1 MIAVKNSSYTILPEE
16 FVMFMKSKYRWY
28 HLSNVFF
35 RDLQYGVMEFVHRHG
50 FSIKYGASEAAASKV
65 IASLEEKR
73 ILKKLDGQT
82 WLLNYP
88 SLKLAPVKRMNIT
101 LPTTVR

>member
-1 MIAVKNSSYTILPEE
+1 MATHYPVYTIPHEE
-16 FVMFMKSKYRWY
+16 FLAFMKSKFQLY

-35 RDLQYGVMEFVHRHG
+35 RDLQYGVIEFLQRRG
-50 FSIKYGASEAAASKV
+50 FSVKYGASEAAANDL
-65 IASLEEKR
+65 IASLEEKN

-88 SLKLAPVKRMNIT
+88 SFKLIPMKRMDIAI
-101 LPTTVR
+101 PAAVR

>member
-1 MIAVKNSSYTILPEE
+1 MATHYSAYTIPHEE
-16 FVMFMKSKYRWY
+16 FLTFMKSKFQLY

-35 RDLQYGVMEFVHRHG
+35 RDLQYGVIEFLQRRG
-50 FSIKYGASEAAASKV
+50 FSVKYGDSEAAANEV
-65 IASLEEKR
+65 ISALEEKN

-88 SLKLAPVKRMNIT
+88 SFKIIPMKRMDIAM
-101 LPTTVR
+101 PIAVR

>member
-1 MIAVKNSSYTILPEE
+1 MITQYSSYTIPHEE
-16 FVMFMKSKYRWY
+16 FLAFMKSKFQLY

-35 RDLQYGVMEFVHRHG
+35 RDLQYGVMEFLQRRG
-50 FSIKYGASEAAASKV
+50 FSVKYGASEAAANEL
-65 IASLEEKR
+65 IASLVEKN

-88 SLKLAPVKRMNIT
+88 SFKLIPMKRMDIAM
-101 LPTTVR
+101 PTVMR